1 MVKTGCGLR
10 LGIATFIAVMALAMT
25 PPLAVAQQSGQ
36 PASVNPT
43 ASSVKEGQLLDALRP
58 GGAQTSTVNGRVSI
72 PDAKSAVLI
81 QPAGRDW
88 RQIRQETLPFV
99 GMVAILGMLGAL
111 VLFYFVRGRIAIDGG
126 PAGRTILRFASLD
139 RFAHWLTATTFI
151 LLALSGLNLT
161 FGRKLVL
168 PLIGPEAFTALSQ
181 AGKFVHNYGS
191 FAFVA
196 GLVLM
201 ILLWLKDNIP
211 SGADIAWFAKGGG
224 LIGKEHP
231 PAARFNGGQ
240 KVIFWVVVLGGVA
253 LSITGY
259 SLMFPFAF
267 TDIAGL
273 QEANML
279 HGLIAVVMVAVI
291 LAHIYIGSVGMEGA
305 FDAMGKGEVDINWA
319 KQHHALWAEKAGPE
333 RKGAATPAE

>member
-1 MVKTGCGLR
+1 MLAFKR
-10 LGIATFIAVMALAMT
+10 LAGVTLALCLGFAAMSAHGALA
-25 PPLAVAQQSGQ
+25 QSGQ
-36 PASVNPT
+36 PNSVNPT
-43 ASSVKEGQLLDALRP
+43 ASSVKEGQLLDALKPP
-58 GGAQTSTVNGRVSI
+58 GAGPSAVTGRVSI
-72 PDAKSAVLI
+72 PDAKSGVLI

-88 RQIRQETLPFV
+88 RSLRQETLPRI
-99 GMVAILGMLGAL
+99 GAIAILGMFAAL
-111 VLFYFVRGRIAIDGG
+111 VIFYVVRGRIPIDGG

-161 FGRKLVL
+161 FGRSLLL
-168 PLIGPEAFTALSQ
+168 PVIGPEAFTALSQ
-181 AGKFVHNYGS
+181 AGKIVHNYGS
-191 FAFVA
+191 FAFALGIVM
-196 GLVLM
+196 M

-211 SGADIAWFAKGGG
+211 TGADITWFAKGGG

-240 KVIFWVVVLGGVA
+240 KVVFWSVVLGGVA

-259 SLMFPFAF
+259 SLMFPFVF
-267 TDIAGL
+267 TDIGGL
-273 QEANML
+273 QEANVL

-305 FDAMGKGEVDINWA
+305 FDAMGKGEVDLNWA
-319 KQHHALWAEKAGPE
+319 KQHHALWVQKTKMSDS
-333 RKGAATPAE
+333 KGAATPAE